1 MSADVQ
7 SFRIAASDLNG
18 RMRGKRLPLDFLG
31 KIEGGKTRMPLSV
44 LNVDIT
50 GADIEGSPLVFET
63 GDADGTLRPTSRG
76 TLPMP
81 WLSGAAALIPATM
94 MNEDGTPFE
103 GDPRQALVRVL
114 DRYARRGW
122 QVRAATEMEFYL
134 LDDSGKAP
142 APALNPHTGR
152 PLQGSEICSLD
163 TLDAFEP
170 FFNDLYEACAA
181 MGIPAQSALSEAGTG
196 QFEIDIDHRD
206 ALEAADN
213 AWLFKTLV
221 KGLARKHGMAAS
233 FLPKPFEGEA
243 GSGMH
248 LHFSVVD
255 STGRNVFDDGSET
268 GNDTLRSA
276 VAGCLETMRDATLIF
291 APHGPSYDR
300 MVPGAHA
307 PTAVCWGYE
316 NRTVALRIPAG
327 PAAARRIEHRVA
339 GGDICAHLLLAA
351 ILGGA
356 IDGIERAATPPA
368 PTVGNA
374 YEEACP
380 QLAESWAEAIT
391 LFEQS
396 EAIKRIFHP
405 RLVENLV
412 MTKRQEMARLEEIPR
427 EDHWKIY
434 LESV

>member
-7 SFRIAASDLNG
+7 SLRIAASDLNG
-18 RMRGKRLPLDFLG
+18 RMRGKRLPPAYLG
-31 KIEGGKTRMPLSV
+31 KLESGKTRMPLSV

-50 GADIEGSPLVFET
+50 GADIDGSPLVFET
-63 GDADGTLRPTSRG
+63 GDADGTLQPTSRG
-76 TLPMP
+76 ALPMP
-81 WLSGAAALIPATM
+81 WLEGEALLIPAM
-94 MNEDGTPFE
+94 MRTEDGSPYE
-103 GDPRQALVRVL
+103 GDPRQALKRVL
-114 DRYARRGW
+114 ARFEARGW
-122 QVRAATEMEFYL
+122 SVRAATEMEFYL
-134 LDDSGKAP
+134 IDDSGSAP
-142 APALNPHTGR
+142 APARDPRTGR

-163 TLDAFEP
+163 ELDAFEP
-170 FFNDLYEACAA
+170 FFNALYAACEE

-213 AWLFKTLV
+213 AWLFKALV

-233 FLPKPFEGEA
+233 FLPKPFADEA

-255 STGRNVFDDGSET
+255 ASGRNVFDDGSET

-291 APHGPSYDR
+291 APHGASYDR

-327 PAAARRIEHRVA
+327 PPAARRIEHRVA
-339 GGDICAHLLLAA
+339 GGDTSPHLLLAA

-356 IDGIERAATPPA
+356 IDGIERGATPPA
-368 PTVGNA
+368 PTQGNA
-374 YEEACP
+374 YDADRP
-380 QLAESWAEAIT
+380 QLAGSWAEAID
-391 LFEQS
+391 LFERS
-396 EAIKRIFHP
+396 AAMKRIFHP
-405 RLVENLV
+405 RLTQNLI
-412 MTKRQEMARLEEIPR
+412 MTKRQEMARLDEIPR
-427 EDHWKIY
+427 DAHWKTY
-434 LESV
+434 LDTV